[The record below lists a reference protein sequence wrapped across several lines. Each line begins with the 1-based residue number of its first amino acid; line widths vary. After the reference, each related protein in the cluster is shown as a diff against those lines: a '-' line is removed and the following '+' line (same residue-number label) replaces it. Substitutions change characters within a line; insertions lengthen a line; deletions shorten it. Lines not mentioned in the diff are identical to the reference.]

1 MLVKTLVYMAHSSAT
16 LAMYKISWEIY
27 SHLDLGHSGK
37 VISHLLCLANITCKL
52 MQLNRIF

>member
-1 MLVKTLVYMAHSSAT
+1 MLVKILVYMAHSSAT

-37 VISHLLCLANITCKL
+37 VISPFVFGQYN
-52 MQLNRIF
+52 MQAHAT

>member
-1 MLVKTLVYMAHSSAT
+1 MLVKTLVYMAHSFAT

-37 VISHLLCLANITCKL
+37 VISH
-52 MQLNRIF
+52 FVFG